1 MPVLLESRSSTS
13 KLSSEVFE
21 HDIPD
26 HRGNRGDEEV
36 HARKDIVQGERQ
48 TLPMNTCDSKFSHQK
63 IGIEKKDDERNFNYC
78 SPELVEPAVF
88 SVLTHK

>member
-21 HDIPD
+21 HVIPD
-26 HRGNRGDEEV
+26 HRGNRGDDEV
-36 HARKDIVQGERQ
+36 HTCKDIVQGERQ
-48 TLPMNTCDSKFSHQK
+48 ALPMNIRNSKFSHQK
-63 IGIEKKDDERNFNYC
+63 IGVEKKDDERNFNYC
-78 SPELVEPAVF
+78 SPELVEPAVL